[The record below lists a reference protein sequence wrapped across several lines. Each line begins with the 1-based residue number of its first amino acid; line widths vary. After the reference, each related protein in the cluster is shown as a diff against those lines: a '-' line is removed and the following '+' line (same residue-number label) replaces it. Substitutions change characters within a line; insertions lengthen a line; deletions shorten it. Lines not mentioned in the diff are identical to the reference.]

1 MLLDPLVIVR
11 AVHFAACTVAMGTLV
26 LARLMPRAAMES
38 DMTGGAPLVR
48 GFRGLALAGLA
59 VAAVSGALWLALIAR
74 NILDVPLAEVFD
86 GGGLAAVA
94 LDTRFGRIACL
105 RLGMALIAGALLVW
119 KGAGW
124 PALVAAT
131 ALIASIAMTGHA
143 GAGTGATGLMH
154 IASDALHLVAAGAW
168 LGALPALTWLL
179 WRSRTGPAQGALAAA
194 VTRRFGTV
202 ALIAVAA
209 LLASGVV
216 NTAILVGWTADPLA
230 TAYARTLAL
239 KVGLFAAMLVLAVV
253 NRFRLT
259 PALPRPGAQDALAG
273 TALAETALGLGILLL
288 VGQLGTLPPA
298 SHVHTSSAAVNREAA
313 HVHIHTSQAM
323 ADLFIDPG
331 HAGTTTA
338 TIQIWH
344 EDYRPFVAD
353 RVRLPLEPVADGV
366 PALTRD
372 ARPTAEG
379 TWVTDALRIQSSGEW
394 MVRIAI
400 ERSGTTFTLEGTVV
414 LAQCSN
420 DCW

>member
-26 LARLMPRAAMES
+26 LALLARAAGRGGP
-38 DMTGGAPLVR
+38 TGGV
-48 GFRGLALAGLA
+48 GFNYCRRLALASLA
-59 VAAVSGALWLALIAR
+59 VAGVSGAAWLVLIAR
-74 NILDVPLAEVFD
+74 NILDVPTAEVFD
-86 GGGLAAVA
+86 DGGLTTVA

-105 RLGMALIAGALLVW
+105 RLGLALIAGAVLAW
-119 KGAGW
+119 KGPGW

-131 ALIASIAMTGHA
+131 ALIASIALTGHA
-143 GAGTGATGLMH
+143 GAGTGRTGLIH
-154 IASDALHLVAAGAW
+154 IVSDVVHLAAAGAW
-168 LGALPALTWLL
+168 LGALPALAWLL
-179 WRSRTGPAQGALAAA
+179 WRSRREPAWGLVAAD

-216 NTAILVGWTADPLA
+216 NTAILVGWPADLA
-230 TAYARTLAL
+230 TTYARALVL
-239 KVGLFAAMLVLAVV
+239 KVGLFAAILGLAAV

-259 PALPRPGAQDALAG
+259 PALPRPGALSALAG
-273 TALAETALGLGILLL
+273 MALAETALGLGILLL
-288 VGQLGTLPPA
+288 VGLLGTQPPA
-298 SHVHTSSAAVNREAA
+298 AHVHTSAAAVNREAA

-323 ADLFIDPG
+323 ADLIIDPG
-331 HAGTTTA
+331 RAGATTA
-338 TIQIWH
+338 TVQIWH

-353 RVRLPLEPVADGV
+353 RVRLTFEPVAGGT

-372 ARPTAEG
+372 ARPTADG
-379 TWVTDALRIQSSGEW
+379 TWAIDALRIQSDGEW
-394 MVRIAI
+394 TVRIAI
-400 ERSGTTFTLEGTVV
+400 ERSGTAITLEGTVV